1 MKKGKAA
8 VDIYR
13 KALRKGKQKIPRCN
27 LLILGEERT
36 GKTSLYRLLV
46 GKGFNPNQDSTKGI
60 DNTVVETVD
69 VRHVASDTWEEKT
82 VDDQKKQSENLFAL
96 GVVKEVKKE
105 LRFDKEEDCKETFLC
120 SGKQLMDAVRRSDR
134 ILNDIKHESHHQHR
148 PKFDQ
153 QSQQHKPYTGLKE
166 VLPAKSNVL
175 YKSAP
180 QSYTESPPTKQDAG
194 SVTLRDIGL
203 RQYTSDIQ
211 NPVEKELALTIPPKK
226 VNFDHELHVPVL
238 NSTKATEPKPKPTDR
253 LAVVQLSR
261 SHSKEISKL
270 IKSQR
275 LEYKELALTYNTLD
289 FAGQKEYHPMHHCF
303 ITRRALY
310 LVVFNL
316 QKMIKYIAKK
326 ETNADSPLEQ
336 IRYWLHSIHAHVFPP
351 KEDDHMR
358 RVCLVGTHRAP
369 KQSKDGEEIT
379 EEQMRQ
385 IDNELRTLER
395 DERCVSHL
403 HYTSNPERMFIAVEN
418 SMDDKG
424 ERELSGALQLQRE
437 LKEVSDN
444 LTFLEED
451 HPIIWLNFEARLAE
465 YCNVRK
471 SEGLSV
477 VVPVQDV
484 LAVASQQG
492 IEIEDDQRLALDFFH
507 DTGKIICL
515 SKC

>member
-1 MKKGKAA
+1 ME
-8 VDIYR
+8 IYR

-46 GKGFNPNQDSTKGI
+46 GKRFNPNQDSTKGI
-60 DNTVVETVD
+60 DNTVVETID

-105 LRFDKEEDCKETFLC
+105 LRFDKEEDSKGTFLC
-120 SGKQLMDAVRRSDR
+120 SSKKLMDAIQSCER
-134 ILNDIKHESHHQHR
+134 ILNNIKHESHHQQ

-153 QSQQHKPYTGLKE
+153 QLQQHKPHTGLKE
-166 VLPAKSNVL
+166 VLPTTRTVP
-175 YKSAP
+175 YKSTTQSHTANLP
-180 QSYTESPPTKQDAG
+180 QPPTKQDAH
-194 SVTLRDIGL
+194 SITVQDTGL
-203 RQYTSDIQ
+203 RHTSDIHVNQ
-211 NPVEKELALTIPPKK
+211 NPVEQESALDTATKK
-226 VNFDHELHVPVL
+226 VKSDHELPTP
-238 NSTKATEPKPKPTDR
+238 NSTKITDSEPKPNPTDQ
-253 LAVVQLSR
+253 VQLSR
-261 SHSKEISKL
+261 SYSKEISKL
-270 IKSQR
+270 IKSEG
-275 LEYKELALTYNTLD
+275 LEHKELGLTYNTLD

-316 QKMIKYIAKK
+316 QKMIKYITKK
-326 ETNADSPLEQ
+326 EPVADSPLEQ

-358 RVCLVGTHRAP
+358 RVCLIGTHRAP
-369 KQSKDGEEIT
+369 KQIEDGEEIT
-379 EEQMRQ
+379 EEKMKQ
-385 IDNELRTLER
+385 INNELKTLER

-418 SMDDKG
+418 SMDSIG

-437 LKEVSDN
+437 LKEVSNN

-451 HPIIWLNFEARLAE
+451 HPIIWLNFEARLVE
-465 YCNVRK
+465 YCNECK
-471 SEGLSV
+471 STGLSV

-484 LAVASQQG
+484 LAVASRQG
-492 IEIEDDQRLALDFFH
+492 IETEDDQHLALDFFH

>member
-1 MKKGKAA
+1 ME
-8 VDIYR
+8 IYR

-46 GKGFNPNQDSTKGI
+46 GKGFNPNQDSTRGI

-82 VDDQKKQSENLFAL
+82 MEDQKKQNKNLFAR

-105 LRFDKEEDCKETFLC
+105 LQFDKEEDSMENFLY
-120 SGKQLMDAVRRSDR
+120 SSQKLMDAARSCER
-134 ILNDIKHESHHQHR
+134 ILASIEHESHHQYQ
-148 PKFDQ
+148 PKFSQ
-153 QSQQHKPYTGLKE
+153 QSHQQKPAHVHTGLKE
-166 VLPAKSNVL
+166 
-175 YKSAP
+175 YKPVVPNAP
-180 QSYTESPPTKQDAG
+180 PKPTLQSYPSSLPQPTKEDAG
-194 SVTLRDIGL
+194 SRVIKD
-203 RQYTSDIQ
+203 TSPRHTSEVRTPQ
-211 NPVEKELALTIPPKK
+211 SPVEQESAKLDTAATTTIKFNDEFPKQNSSKKE
-226 VNFDHELHVPVL
+226 
-238 NSTKATEPKPKPTDR
+238 TESKPTDK
-253 LAVVQLSR
+253 LTIVQLSR
-261 SHSKEISKL
+261 GHSKEISKL
-270 IKSQR
+270 MKSEGQ
-275 LEYKELALTYNTLD
+275 EHKELALIYNTLD

-303 ITRRALY
+303 ITRRAIY

-316 QKMIKYIAKK
+316 QKMINYITKK
-326 ETNADSPLEQ
+326 DPVADSPLEQ

-369 KQSKDGEEIT
+369 KGSDEIT
-379 EEQMRQ
+379 EEKMKQ
-385 IDNELRTLER
+385 IDNELKSLER

-444 LTFLEED
+444 LTFLKED
-451 HPIIWLNFEARLAE
+451 HPIIWLNFEARLVE
-465 YCNVRK
+465 SCNMRK
-471 SEGLSV
+471 SAGLSV
-477 VVPVQDV
+477 VVPVQDL
-484 LAVASQQG
+484 LAMASQQG
-492 IEIEDDQRLALDFFH
+492 IETEDDQCLALDFFH
-507 DTGKIICL
+507 DTGKLIYL